1 MKRRLDDPNVLSE
14 KNVHNMLISF
24 REIQDYD
31 SMVQLVEDLQTIPN
45 RKQYTQNSAIIHLY
59 AFALNRKG
67 DKDKAYQFITKALE
81 KPENEVP
88 DIICL
93 CGRICKDKFL
103 ESDFAD
109 KDILMQVN
117 VCCLAFVYIS
127 RTLNVNI
134 LGNKLVQERFR
145 GSAQRICRDQ
155 SGHSSGGLRAGFRE
169 QS

>member
-24 REIQDYD
+24 RDIQDYD
-31 SMVQLVEDLQTIPN
+31 SIVQLVEDLQKIPN
-45 RKQYTQNSAIIHLY
+45 KNQYTQNSAIIHLY

-103 ESDFAD
+103 QSDFAD
-109 KDILMQVN
+109 KEILEQV
-117 VCCLAFVYIS
+117 CLSSIYIS
-127 RTLNVNI
+127 LTLSCNFS
-134 LGNKLVQERFR
+134 GHYLVQERIR
-145 GSAQRICRDQ
+145 GSTQRICRDQ
-155 SGHSSGGLRAGFRE
+155 PGHSSGGLWSGFRE

>member
-31 SMVQLVEDLQTIPN
+31 SMVQLVEDLHEIPN
-45 RKQYTQNSAIIHLY
+45 RKQYTQNPAIIHLY

-81 KPENEVP
+81 NKENEVP

-109 KDILMQVN
+109 KDILMQV
-117 VCCLAFVYIS
+117 Y
-127 RTLNVNI
+127 T
-134 LGNKLVQERFR
+134 
-145 GSAQRICRDQ
+145 
-155 SGHSSGGLRAGFRE
+155 
-169 QS
+169 

>member
-24 REIQDYD
+24 RDIQDYD
-31 SMVQLVEDLQTIPN
+31 SIVQLVEDLQKIPN
-45 RKQYTQNSAIIHLY
+45 KNQYTQNSAIIHLY

-109 KDILMQVN
+109 KEILEQVCLC
-117 VCCLAFVYIS
+117 VCPLSHFSLIS
-127 RTLNVNI
+127 LI
-134 LGNKLVQERFR
+134 SLSGHYLVQERIR
-145 GSAQRICRDQ
+145 GSTQRICRDQ
-155 SGHSSGGLRAGFRE
+155 PGHSSGGLWSGFRE